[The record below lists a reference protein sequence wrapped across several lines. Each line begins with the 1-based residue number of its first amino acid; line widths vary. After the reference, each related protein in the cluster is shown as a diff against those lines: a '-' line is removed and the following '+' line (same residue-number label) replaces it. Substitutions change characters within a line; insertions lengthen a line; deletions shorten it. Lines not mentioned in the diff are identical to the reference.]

1 MTPEAVRTAALVFA
15 VGTALWAGLLAMA
28 QQATTVARTMGDA
41 PAARKGKVPVY
52 RAVHV
57 ARLALLIAS
66 ATAAS
71 SAVEWWDRP
80 FTAALLAVVMLLS
93 LLYLLAEGIPRG
105 LAIVVPRLAAAAART
120 VRLALLPF
128 APLFGLVSAIEEWL
142 HELLPVRKPADR
154 FGPEHREMLIG
165 VFTLGETTVEEE
177 MTPRPD
183 IEAVELD
190 TSWKE
195 LVELLGRSD
204 HARIPVFEDDLDNVV
219 GVLYAKD
226 LTPAIAGV
234 AEEPQRWQD
243 SIRPVQFVPESKA
256 LTAQLRDFQRSPSQ
270 IAIVVDEFGGMSG
283 LITLEDVLE
292 EVVGEIYGEYDVDE
306 VPPVEQEGE
315 DRFWVEGS
323 FALDD
328 LSELLGTNVES
339 EQVSTVGGLVYSEL
353 GRVPHPGEELKIDG
367 FRVVVEQVRRR
378 RIKRVYFERIA
389 SGSAG
394 EVAEEWDE

>member
-1 MTPEAVRTAALVFA
+1 
-15 VGTALWAGLLAMA
+15 MA

-128 APLFGLVSAIEEWL
+128 ASLFGLVSAIEEWL

-270 IAIVVDEFGGMSG
+270 IAMVVDEFGGTSG

>member
-1 MTPEAVRTAALVFA
+1 
-15 VGTALWAGLLAMA
+15 MA

-71 SAVEWWDRP
+71 SAVKWWDRP
-80 FTAALLAVVMLLS
+80 FTAALLAVVLLLS

-105 LAIVVPRLAAAAART
+105 LAIVVPRIAAAATRT

-128 APLFGLVSAIEEWL
+128 APLFGLVSAIEERL
-142 HELLPVRKPADR
+142 HQLLPVRKPADR
-154 FGPEHREMLIG
+154 FGPEHREMLVG

-183 IEAVELD
+183 IEAVESD

-204 HARIPVFEDDLDNVV
+204 HARIPVYEDDLDNVV

-234 AEEPQRWQD
+234 AEEPDRWQD

-256 LTAQLRDFQRSPSQ
+256 LTVQLRDFQRSPSQ
-270 IAIVVDEFGGMSG
+270 IAIVVDEFGGTSG

-389 SGSAG
+389 SGSAS
-394 EVAEEWDE
+394 EVTGEWDE